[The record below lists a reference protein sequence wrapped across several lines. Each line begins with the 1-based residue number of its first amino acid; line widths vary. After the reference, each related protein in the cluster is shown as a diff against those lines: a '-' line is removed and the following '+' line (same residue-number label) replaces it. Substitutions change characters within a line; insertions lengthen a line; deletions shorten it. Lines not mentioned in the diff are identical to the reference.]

1 MPRKSRDPRSISGD
15 ALRRPEPVEGA
26 SHAEL
31 GLFTDLY
38 ELTMLQAYVHEGM
51 MENAVF
57 SLFVRRLPDQRNY
70 FLACGLDTVLT
81 YFENLSF
88 HEEQIEYLHSLDK
101 FSGHFLEWLSNFRF
115 TGEIRAVPEGT
126 PVFANEP
133 ILEVIAP
140 MPQAQLAE
148 TFVMNQIH
156 IQTLLASK
164 ARRVV
169 AAAKGRPVVDFGCRR
184 MHGIDAAL
192 KAARAFHIA
201 GVAATS
207 NVLAGSR
214 YGVNITG
221 TLAHSYIQS
230 HDDEADAFRAFADL
244 YPNTVLLV
252 DTYDTIEGVRK
263 VIELARSLGEDF
275 RVRAVRL
282 DSGDLA
288 ALATE
293 SRRMLDEAG
302 LQNVEI
308 FASGGLD
315 EYKVTDLLSSGAPI
329 DGFGVG
335 TGMGVSNDVPALD
348 IAYKLAE
355 YAGEGRL
362 KLSAGKPILPGLKQ
376 VFRVERDGVAVRDT
390 IARDGEDLQGRPLL
404 VPVMRD
410 GTRLPAG
417 EVDLNAI
424 RDYAR
429 EQVDRLPESIRGVAR
444 AESPYPVEI
453 SDSLQDYQRRITREV
468 QSSNQRNDE
477 RRKGGDR

>member
-1 MPRKSRDPRSISGD
+1 MPQKPQEPRDLI
-15 ALRRPEPVEGA
+15 EGA
-26 SHAEL
+26 SHSEL

-57 SLFVRRLPDQRNY
+57 SLFVRRMPDQRNY
-70 FLACGLDTVLT
+70 FLASGLDTVLT
-81 YFENLSF
+81 YFEHLRF
-88 HEEQIEYLHSLDK
+88 EKEQIDYLHSLGK
-101 FSGHFLEWLSNFRF
+101 FSDHFLEWLSDFRF
-115 TGEIRAVPEGT
+115 TGEVRAVPEGT

-164 ARRVV
+164 ACRVI

-201 GVAATS
+201 GVTATS

-214 YGVNITG
+214 YGVNVTG
-221 TLAHSYIQS
+221 TMAHSYIQS
-230 HDDEADAFRAFADL
+230 HDDEADAFRAFAAL

-252 DTYDTIEGVRK
+252 DTYDTIEGIRK
-263 VIELARSLGEDF
+263 VIEMARSLGEDF
-275 RVRAVRL
+275 HVRAVRL

-288 ALATE
+288 SLARE
-293 SRRMLDEAG
+293 SRQLLDEAG
-302 LQNVEI
+302 LTNVEI
-308 FASGGLD
+308 FVSGGLD
-315 EYKVTDLLSSGAPI
+315 EYKVADLLSSGAPI

-362 KLSAGKPILPGLKQ
+362 KLSTGKPILPGLKQ
-376 VFRVERDGVAVRDT
+376 VFRLERDGVAVGDT
-390 IARDGEDLQGRPLL
+390 IGRDGEQLPGHPLL

-410 GTRLPAG
+410 GARLPAG
-417 EVDLNAI
+417 EVELDAI

-429 EQVDRLPESIRGVAR
+429 NQIDRLPEPVRGVAK
-444 AESPYPVEI
+444 AEPPYPVEI
-453 SDSLQDYQRRITREV
+453 SDALQDYQRRITQDIE
-468 QSSNQRNDE
+468 SSNQE
-477 RRKGGDR
+477 HGKKRKGGDS

>member
-1 MPRKSRDPRSISGD
+1 MPQKSRDPRSIPKD
-15 ALRRPEPVEGA
+15 AAQRSRLVEGA

-38 ELTMLQAYVHEGM
+38 ELTMLQAYIHEGM

-57 SLFVRRLPDQRNY
+57 SLFVRRMPDQRNY

-81 YFENLSF
+81 YFEHLHFDSE
-88 HEEQIEYLHSLDK
+88 HIDYLRSLGT
-101 FSGHFLEWLSNFRF
+101 FSDHFLEWLRHFRF
-115 TGEIRAVPEGT
+115 TGEVRAVPEGT

-148 TFVMNQIH
+148 TFVMNQVH

-164 ARRVV
+164 ASRVV
-169 AAAKGRPVVDFGCRR
+169 TAAKGRPVVDFGCRR

-201 GVAATS
+201 GVTATS

-214 YGVNITG
+214 YGVNVTG
-221 TLAHSYIQS
+221 TMAHSYIQS

-288 ALATE
+288 GLAAE
-293 SRRMLDEAG
+293 SRQMLDEAG
-302 LQNVEI
+302 LQSVEI

-315 EYKVTDLLSSGAPI
+315 EYKVADLLSSGAPI

-362 KLSAGKPILPGLKQ
+362 KLSEGKPILPGPKQ
-376 VFRVERDGVAVRDT
+376 VFRVERSGMAIGDT
-390 IARDGEDLQGRPLL
+390 IGRHGEDLPGRALL
-404 VPVMRD
+404 VPVMRE

-417 EVDLNAI
+417 QVDLDAI

-429 EQVDRLPESIRGVAR
+429 EQMDRLPESVRSLAK
-444 AESPYPVEI
+444 AEPPYPVEM
-453 SDSLQDYQRRITREV
+453 SEDLQDYQRRTTREI
-468 QSSNQRNDE
+468 QTSNQQHGEERN
-477 RRKGGDR
+477 GGES